1 MFMNIHILRGGNKI
15 GIFNI
20 QNADEWKINHIFATL
35 KELRKFDAED
45 LFLIEFKGYGTKDIF
60 LEKTET

>member
-35 KELRKFDAED
+35 KEVRKFDAED
-45 LFLIEFKGYGTKDIF
+45 LFLIGKD
-60 LEKTET
+60 